1 MHSRFVIQLTGDGS
15 STVYDKLLNVSFHS
29 THGAVAETNHV
40 FIDAGLAYLGE
51 QGYSCID
58 VLEMGFGTGLNAV
71 LSMVYGRESDIKLRY
86 TAFETQFI
94 PTQLFDQLQYDQL
107 IPNDEH
113 HLYHKMYSHLPC
125 DALSIRPGFDLT
137 VINSPIDS
145 LTALDSYDLVYY
157 DAFGPSASPE
167 LWDVPVLTKVHAAMR
182 RGAVLVT
189 FCAQGQFKRNL
200 KSLGMQVESL
210 PGPPG
215 KREMVR
221 AMRTS

>member
-1 MHSRFVIQLTGDGS
+1 
-15 STVYDKLLNVSFHS
+15 
-29 THGAVAETNHV
+29 
-40 FIDAGLAYLGE
+40 
-51 QGYSCID
+51 
-58 VLEMGFGTGLNAV
+58 
-71 LSMVYGRESDIKLRY
+71 
-86 TAFETQFI
+86 
-94 PTQLFDQLQYDQL
+94 
-107 IPNDEH
+107 
-113 HLYHKMYSHLPC
+113 MYRHLPC

-167 LWDVPVLTKVHAAMR
+167 LWDVPVLAKVHTAMR

-221 AMRTS
+221 ATRIS